1 MIALMAGNAVAQNIP
16 DPYSPDNGP
25 IRQIDGYV
33 YVWGDEFNVDGP
45 VNRDLWTFEEGLKR
59 GNEAQCYTDRDENA
73 YVEGGRLKIMAKK
86 ERYKNPNYDPT
97 SGDWRLNTEYTN
109 YTSASLQTQ
118 NRRHFLFG
126 RIEVRARINPKE
138 GAFPAIWTC
147 GFNKDWPAN
156 GEIDIMEYYNLNNG
170 DPHITANFCVSPCDP
185 KDKWATTWN
194 STFTPVTYF
203 TNKDPEWIK
212 KYHVWRMDWDEE
224 EIKLYL
230 DDELRNSIKIKEF
243 RNGDGS
249 IAFYNTQFMWL
260 NLAIKDFGHGIEAD
274 QLFEVDYFRV
284 YQKYVDNEKP
294 TVITGLKA
302 TEIKDTSCKLT
313 WNASTDNVGV
323 YRYDI
328 YNNGMG
334 SGYFVGSTTD
344 TTFTVTGLAPNS
356 EAKFFVRALDA
367 VGNYSHYN
375 PYVSFHMQKPLK
387 VKTLTE
393 FEALEIPKDI
403 YTDIL
408 LKTETADGKK
418 ITWSS
423 SDPSIIDETGLV
435 NLPSEKKAVTMTA
448 TFDTEGQPSKEFNVT
463 VHPRN
468 IEYNQILLYK
478 FNEEDAYTEG
488 GEIYVKDLT
497 GNGYDATLFGNVTVN
512 GTLDL
517 RRNRTNE
524 FKSNGYAMIPKG
536 LLEKMRSF
544 SVTAKIR
551 PSNLNGMPRLYD
563 FGSSSTN
570 SIFCRLNEFAAGLK
584 YNGATTQLINS
595 TQSLSANKESEIA
608 YTFDAKTRKSRLY
621 LNGKE
626 VASGT
631 NLHYE
636 PYEVALIAQNTRNYI
651 GRTQWWDTG
660 SASSNQDYCG
670 TIDDFCIFDI
680 ALTEEEIKNID
691 VPSSINGIED
701 SNEISIY
708 PNPVQKNECFTIN
721 GSSDAKDINIRII
734 NMNGQTVKHVT
745 AETLPAKIENDLA
758 GGIYIATVSSGNKM
772 IGHGKIIA
780 K

>member
-1 MIALMAGNAVAQNIP
+1 MFALLTGNAAAQYLP

-97 SGDWRLNTEYTN
+97 STDWRKNTEYTE

-147 GFNKDWPAN
+147 GYNKNWPAN

-170 DPHITANFCVSPCDP
+170 DPHITANFCVSPCNP
-185 KDKWATTWN
+185 KDPWATTWN

-203 TNKDPEWIK
+203 TDKDPEWIK

-249 IAFYNTQFMWL
+249 IAFYNTQYMWL

-284 YQKYVDNEKP
+284 YQKYADNEKP
-294 TVITGLKA
+294 TAVTGLKA
-302 TEIKDTSCKLT
+302 SDIKDTSCKLT

-375 PYVSFHMQKPLK
+375 PHLNFNLQKPLK

-408 LKTETADGKK
+408 LKTETADGEK

-448 TFDTEGQPSKEFNVT
+448 TFDTEDQPSKEFNVT

-497 GNGYDATLFGNVTVN
+497 GNGYNATIHGNASIN

-517 RRNRTNE
+517 RGNKTNE
-524 FKSNGYAMIPKG
+524 FNGNGYAMVPKG

-544 SVTAKIR
+544 SITAKIR

-563 FGSSSTN
+563 FGSLSTN
-570 SIFCRLNEFAAGLK
+570 SIFCRLNGFAAGLK

-608 YTFDAKTRKSRLY
+608 YTFDAKTRMSRLY

-691 VPSSINGIED
+691 MPAGINGIEER
-701 SNEISIY
+701 NEISIF
-708 PNPVQKNECFTIN
+708 PNPVQKNECFTID
-721 GSSDAKDINIRII
+721 GSSDAKDIDIRII

-745 AETLPAKIENDLA
+745 AETLPARIENNLA
-758 GGIYIATVSSGNKM
+758 GGIYIATVSAGNKM
-772 IGHGKIIA
+772 IGHGKIIV